1 MEEKLTFTGE
11 NGEEI
16 ELYILESTRIGGVD
30 YILAT
35 DAASGDGDC
44 YLFKDK
50 SNSADSTAVYELV
63 DDENE
68 MDYLLSVFAEL
79 LDDVDLEF

>member
-1 MEEKLTFTGE
+1 MDRLTFQGDDGE
-11 NGEEI
+11 AI
-16 ELYILESTRIGGVD
+16 ELYVLESTRIGGVD
-30 YILAT
+30 YILAA
-35 DAASGDGDC
+35 DAETGDGNC
-44 YLFKDK
+44 YIYKDK
-50 SNSADSTAVYELV
+50 SDSADDTAVYEMV

>member
-1 MEEKLTFTGE
+1 MEKLIFQGE
-11 NGEEI
+11 DGEAI
-16 ELYILESTRIGGVD
+16 QLYVLESTRIGGVD
-30 YILAT
+30 YILAA
-35 DAASGDGDC
+35 DAETGDGNC
-44 YLFKDK
+44 YIFKDK
-50 SNSADSTAVYELV
+50 SDSADDTAVYEMV

>member
-1 MEEKLTFTGE
+1 MTEKLIFEGETGE
-11 NGEEI
+11 
-16 ELYILESTRIGGVD
+16 ELELFILEGTRIGGVD
-30 YILAT
+30 YILAA
-35 DAASGDGDC
+35 DVESGDGDC
-44 YLFKDK
+44 YILKDK
-50 SNSADSTAVYELV
+50 SNSAEATAVYEMV

>member
-1 MEEKLTFTGE
+1 MTEKLIFEGETGE
-11 NGEEI
+11 
-16 ELYILESTRIGGVD
+16 ELELFILEGTRIGGVD

-35 DAASGDGDC
+35 DVESGDGDC
-44 YLFKDK
+44 YILKDK
-50 SNSADSTAVYELV
+50 SDSAEATAVYEMV

-79 LDDVDLEF
+79 LDDVDLEL

>member
-1 MEEKLTFTGE
+1 MEKLTFQGE
-11 NGEEI
+11 NGEAI
-16 ELYILESTRIGGVD
+16 ELYILESTRLGGVD

-35 DAASGDGDC
+35 GAETGDGDC
-44 YLFKDK
+44 YIFKDK
-50 SNSADSTAVYELV
+50 SDSADDTAVYEMV

>member
-1 MEEKLTFTGE
+1 MEEKIIFTGDD
-11 NGEEI
+11 GEEL
-16 ELYILESTRIGGVD
+16 ELFVMEGTRIGGVD
-30 YILAT
+30 YILAADVET
-35 DAASGDGDC
+35 GDGNC
-44 YLFKDK
+44 YILKDR
-50 SNSADSTAVYELV
+50 SEEGDATAIYEIV

>member
-16 ELYILESTRIGGVD
+16 EFYILESTRIGGVD

-35 DAASGDGDC
+35 DAAAGDGDC
-44 YLFKDK
+44 YLFKDR
-50 SNSADSTAVYELV
+50 SDSGDATAVYELV

-68 MDYLLSVFAEL
+68 MEYLMSVFAEL

>member
-1 MEEKLTFTGE
+1 MAEKLILEGETGE
-11 NGEEI
+11 
-16 ELYILESTRIGGVD
+16 ELELFILEGTRIGGVD

-35 DAASGDGDC
+35 DVESGDGDC
-44 YLFKDK
+44 YILKDK
-50 SNSADSTAVYELV
+50 SDSAEATAVYEMV

-79 LDDVDLEF
+79 LDDVDLEL